1 MLVILNGYIHMILYF
16 KRLVVS
22 GRVTEGV
29 LQYTYKIFKLVYV
42 GILID
47 LVHGR
52 AGFQDVLPSF
62 EFGDGAVICQ
72 LDNLSSM

>member
-1 MLVILNGYIHMILYF
+1 MLI
-16 KRLVVS
+16 
-22 GRVTEGV
+22 EGSRRS
-29 LQYTYKIFKLVYV
+29 YKILKLVYV

-52 AGFQDVLPSF
+52 ACFQNVLPSF
-62 EFGDGAVICQ
+62 ELGDGAVICQ